1 VGNVATTDRTGQR
14 DPDMDVDFPRR
25 CGFCVTEFGAPGPRT
40 PFDLG
45 DLRSLSADFPN
56 QRRTSD
62 RGNSTLPRKASCA
75 PKSACSVGDISTFHN
90 DDSVSVPESLTMSM
104 SHGDEA
110 TLNRKSPLDIAEH
123 MARSN
128 AWPFERTDESEV
140 TLLVRGKWADYR
152 VSFSWMTGLEA
163 LHVACA
169 FDVKVP
175 ERSQAEVQ
183 KLIALINA
191 RLWVGHF
198 DLWPE
203 DGIVLHRHSLV
214 LSGGVEASKSQCEVL
229 LSSALDACERYYPA
243 FQFVVWAGE
252 GAREAM
258 EAAMFETAGQA

>member
-1 VGNVATTDRTGQR
+1 MT
-14 DPDMDVDFPRR
+14 
-25 CGFCVTEFGAPGPRT
+25 
-40 PFDLG
+40 
-45 DLRSLSADFPN
+45 
-56 QRRTSD
+56 
-62 RGNSTLPRKASCA
+62 
-75 PKSACSVGDISTFHN
+75 
-90 DDSVSVPESLTMSM
+90 M

-110 TLNRKSPLDIAEH
+110 ALSRKSPLDIAEH

-128 AWPFERTDESEV
+128 AWPFERTNESEV
-140 TLLVRGKWADYR
+140 TLLVRGKWTDYR

-214 LSGGVEASKSQCEVL
+214 LSGGVEASRSQCEVL
-229 LSSALDACERYYPA
+229 LSSALDACERYYQA

-258 EAAMFETAGQA
+258 EAATFETAGQA

>member
-1 VGNVATTDRTGQR
+1 
-14 DPDMDVDFPRR
+14 
-25 CGFCVTEFGAPGPRT
+25 
-40 PFDLG
+40 
-45 DLRSLSADFPN
+45 
-56 QRRTSD
+56 
-62 RGNSTLPRKASCA
+62 
-75 PKSACSVGDISTFHN
+75 
-90 DDSVSVPESLTMSM
+90 MSM
-104 SHGDEA
+104 SHDGDEA
-110 TLNRKSPLDIAEH
+110 TVSARKSPLDIAEH

-128 AWPFERTDESEV
+128 EWPFERTNESEV

-152 VSFSWMTGLEA
+152 VSFSWMTGIEA
-163 LHVACA
+163 LHVVCA

-198 DLWPE
+198 DLWQE
-203 DGIVLHRHSLV
+203 DGMVLHRHSLV

-229 LSSALDACERYYPA
+229 LSSGLDACERYYPA

>member
-1 VGNVATTDRTGQR
+1 
-14 DPDMDVDFPRR
+14 
-25 CGFCVTEFGAPGPRT
+25 
-40 PFDLG
+40 
-45 DLRSLSADFPN
+45 
-56 QRRTSD
+56 
-62 RGNSTLPRKASCA
+62 
-75 PKSACSVGDISTFHN
+75 
-90 DDSVSVPESLTMSM
+90 MSM
-104 SHGDEA
+104 SYSDEA
-110 TLNRKSPLDIAEH
+110 TLTRKSPLDIAEH

-128 AWPFERTDESEV
+128 EWPFERTNESEV
-140 TLLVRGKWADYR
+140 TLLVRGKWTDYR
-152 VSFSWMTGLEA
+152 VSFSWMPGLEA

-198 DLWPE
+198 DLWTE
-203 DGIVLHRHSLV
+203 DGMVLHRHSLV
-214 LSGGVEASKSQCEVL
+214 LSGAEASKSQCEVL

-258 EAAMFETAGQA
+258 EAAMFETAGEA

>member
-1 VGNVATTDRTGQR
+1 LTVFAIAAA
-14 DPDMDVDFPRR
+14 RR
-25 CGFCVTEFGAPGPRT
+25 CLRKPR
-40 PFDLG
+40 
-45 DLRSLSADFPN
+45 
-56 QRRTSD
+56 
-62 RGNSTLPRKASCA
+62 CA
-75 PKSACSVGDISTFHN
+75 PVNDIRTIH
-90 DDSVSVPESLTMSM
+90 DDGTESGPESSTMTM

-128 AWPFERTDESEV
+128 EWPFERTNESEV

-152 VSFSWMTGLEA
+152 VSFSWMSGLEA

-198 DLWPE
+198 DLWNE
-203 DGIVLHRHSLV
+203 DGMVLHRHSLV

-229 LSSALDACERYYPA
+229 LSSGLDACERYYPA

>member
-1 VGNVATTDRTGQR
+1 
-14 DPDMDVDFPRR
+14 
-25 CGFCVTEFGAPGPRT
+25 
-40 PFDLG
+40 
-45 DLRSLSADFPN
+45 
-56 QRRTSD
+56 
-62 RGNSTLPRKASCA
+62 
-75 PKSACSVGDISTFHN
+75 
-90 DDSVSVPESLTMSM
+90 MSM
-104 SHGDEA
+104 SHDEA
-110 TLNRKSPLDIAEH
+110 AVPTRKSSPLDIAEH

-128 AWPFERTDESEV
+128 EWPFERTNDSEV
-140 TLLVRGKWADYR
+140 TLLVRGKWTDYR

-175 ERSQAEVQ
+175 ERSQVEVQ
-183 KLIALINA
+183 KLIAMINA

-198 DLWPE
+198 DLWQD

-229 LSSALDACERYYPA
+229 LSSALYACERYYPA

>member
-1 VGNVATTDRTGQR
+1 
-14 DPDMDVDFPRR
+14 
-25 CGFCVTEFGAPGPRT
+25 
-40 PFDLG
+40 
-45 DLRSLSADFPN
+45 
-56 QRRTSD
+56 
-62 RGNSTLPRKASCA
+62 
-75 PKSACSVGDISTFHN
+75 
-90 DDSVSVPESLTMSM
+90 MSM

-110 TLNRKSPLDIAEH
+110 TLSRKSPLDIAEH

-128 AWPFERTDESEV
+128 SWPFERTNESEV
-140 TLLVRGKWADYR
+140 TLLVRGKWTDYR

-198 DLWPE
+198 DLWLE
-203 DGIVLHRHSLV
+203 DGMVLHRHSLV
-214 LSGGVEASKSQCEVL
+214 LTGGVEASKSQCEVL